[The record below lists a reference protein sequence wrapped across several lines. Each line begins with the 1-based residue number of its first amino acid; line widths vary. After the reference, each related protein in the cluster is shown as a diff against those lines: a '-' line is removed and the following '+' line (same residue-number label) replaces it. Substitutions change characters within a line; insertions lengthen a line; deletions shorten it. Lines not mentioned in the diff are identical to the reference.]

1 MRVNP
6 HFIELRNRLLGVAV
20 FAVLA
25 AMVLWWWKEPVLQRV
40 LAPVNGLELL
50 ATGVG
55 ELFFVYL
62 KIAIWGGLLAA
73 VPVLFY
79 NIWRFMQP
87 GLRAHEKRW
96 LGVILLGSPTLLAC
110 GAVFAHA
117 VLMPLMVQF
126 FVGYQQAGVLVQP
139 QVSGY
144 VGLWLATVFTFGIA
158 FNFPILLL
166 LLLKTG
172 VVRLETLTRN
182 RRFAIVLIFI
192 VAAIATPPDPVSQT
206 LLAIPLLVLY
216 EGTILL
222 AKMLG
227 IRPN

>member
-1 MRVNP
+1 MRNP
-6 HFIELRNRLLGVAV
+6 HLHELRNRLLAVAGVALV
-20 FAVLA
+20 A
-25 AMVLWWWKEPVLQRV
+25 AGGLWWFKEPVLHLV
-40 LAPVNGLELL
+40 LRPVDRLELL

-62 KIAIWGGLLAA
+62 KMAIWGGMLAA

-79 NIWRFMQP
+79 NLWRFMLP
-87 GLRAHEKRW
+87 GLRASEKRW
-96 LGVILLGSPTLLAC
+96 LALVLLGSPTLLAC
-110 GAVFAHA
+110 GALFAHV

-126 FVGYQQAGVLVQP
+126 FIGYQQPGVLVQP

-144 VGLWLATVFTFGIA
+144 VGLWLATVFTFGLA
-158 FNFPILLL
+158 FNFPIVLLL
-166 LLLKTG
+166 LLQTG
-172 VVRLETLTRN
+172 LIRLESLMRN

-192 VAAIATPPDPVSQT
+192 IAAIATPPDPVSQT

-227 IRPN
+227 IRAK